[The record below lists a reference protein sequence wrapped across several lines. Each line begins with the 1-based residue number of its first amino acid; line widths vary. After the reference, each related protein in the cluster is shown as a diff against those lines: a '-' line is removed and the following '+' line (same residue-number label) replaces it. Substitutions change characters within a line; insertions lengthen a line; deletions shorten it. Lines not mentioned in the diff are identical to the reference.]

1 MAWRAEDRLLRR
13 TVTVKLIHPSLGDD
27 PAFAERLGDEV
38 RRIASLAAPGVAGLL
53 DSGEEDGITYL
64 VREHVEGESAR
75 AILDRSGPLAP
86 EEATRIAIAVLDAL
100 APAHDA
106 GILHLHLDLDDV
118 LLTPDG
124 RVRVTDL
131 GIGPAVTTTRSAA
144 EAARLLGGDA
154 LAPEQA
160 TTSTLDVRTDVYA
173 VGVLLFE
180 LLTGAPPR
188 GRRSPRDL
196 VPSLPRELDRAVAR
210 ALAPEAQDRFS
221 GVAPFAA
228 ALRAGPSAETVVDVT
243 RRRWVGAWLVVP
255 IAIALVAAGV
265 IALGLWLGRL
275 EVGGPLGIRPAADPT
290 SLASPAAP
298 VTTTAA
304 ASPASVLVLDPPPGD
319 GTENDSTAP
328 NAIDGD
334 PATAWRSENY
344 FDGRLNKDG
353 VGLVFDLGT
362 RSDVVGFVLSTPHPG
377 FVFHVAV
384 GDDPDGMLDQ
394 IGGPLTADEET
405 RAALE
410 GTGRYVL
417 VWITTVVPVTDG
429 NRAEISEFLVVTE
442 TDA

>member
-1 MAWRAEDRLLRR
+1 MQTHRSTVISGRYALEAELGRSATGMAWRAEDRLLRR

-180 LLTGAPPR
+180 LLTGAP
-188 GRRSPRDL
+188 
-196 VPSLPRELDRAVAR
+196 
-210 ALAPEAQDRFS
+210 
-221 GVAPFAA
+221 
-228 ALRAGPSAETVVDVT
+228 
-243 RRRWVGAWLVVP
+243 
-255 IAIALVAAGV
+255 
-265 IALGLWLGRL
+265 
-275 EVGGPLGIRPAADPT
+275 
-290 SLASPAAP
+290 
-298 VTTTAA
+298 
-304 ASPASVLVLDPPPGD
+304 
-319 GTENDSTAP
+319 
-328 NAIDGD
+328 
-334 PATAWRSENY
+334 
-344 FDGRLNKDG
+344 
-353 VGLVFDLGT
+353 
-362 RSDVVGFVLSTPHPG
+362 
-377 FVFHVAV
+377 
-384 GDDPDGMLDQ
+384 
-394 IGGPLTADEET
+394 
-405 RAALE
+405 
-410 GTGRYVL
+410 
-417 VWITTVVPVTDG
+417 
-429 NRAEISEFLVVTE
+429 
-442 TDA
+442 